1 MITCKIWSQCWSI
14 SVEYYWDIKT
24 FLPFYGD
31 GYLENN
37 QCYYMKYKQQIIS
50 FYGYYHRLKTT
61 TKVIKQHIIY
71 KIRPENK
78 WALFNI
84 AFTFFSYCF
93 VYYRDIVKW
102 KLWVLVYALL
112 IKFFPSISPSKVNFT
127 NITAAK
133 FQCNVST
140 EKLH

>member
-84 AFTFFSYCF
+84 AFTFFH
-93 VYYRDIVKW
+93 IVLCIIEILLNENYEFW
-102 KLWVLVYALL
+102 YALL